1 MNTIKYQVILKD
13 TNVKKTTLFSA
24 LALTL
29 FSTQT
34 LAVVNGTP
42 IDWSTQDDTVRIDS
56 SINSSQY
63 CTATLI
69 AGRYAIT
76 ASHCLQDDKLDTV
89 MTASHDAHTIANS
102 VLHPEYEDAG
112 QFDNDVALAEL
123 NTSVDYHDIHFLNV
137 GDLTDNEPVH
147 ISGFGGTIE
156 TLNRA
161 DFTFSHAHWTRSYII
176 YLNMVNE
183 SHTTGG
189 DSGSAWVNDND
200 EIVAIHGGS
209 RTVMGERET
218 YGTDLT
224 YSYDF
229 ILETVNGWHYPTL
242 AQANGKT
249 TITVQSLHQ

>member
-1 MNTIKYQVILKD
+1 M
-13 TNVKKTTLFSA
+13 KKTAFFSA
-24 LALTL
+24 SALTL
-29 FSTQT
+29 LSTQA

-42 IDWSTQDDTVRIDS
+42 IDWSSQDDTVRIDS
-56 SINSSQY
+56 SISDSQY

-76 ASHCLQDDKLDTV
+76 AAHCLQGDKLDTV
-89 MTASHDAHTIANS
+89 VTASNDTHTIAYS
-102 VLHPEYEDAG
+102 VLHPEY
-112 QFDNDVALAEL
+112 DNDGHSDDWDKDVAFALL
-123 NTSVDYHDIHFLNV
+123 SQPIDYSHIHFLTARE
-137 GDLTDNEPVH
+137 LTDNEPVH

-156 TLNRA
+156 NLNRA
-161 DFTFSHAHWTRSYII
+161 DFTFSHHHWADPYLI
-176 YLNMVNE
+176 YLDTVNL

-189 DSGSAWVNDND
+189 DSGSAWVNTNN
-200 EIVAIHGGS
+200 EIVGIHKGS

-224 YSYDF
+224 YSDNF